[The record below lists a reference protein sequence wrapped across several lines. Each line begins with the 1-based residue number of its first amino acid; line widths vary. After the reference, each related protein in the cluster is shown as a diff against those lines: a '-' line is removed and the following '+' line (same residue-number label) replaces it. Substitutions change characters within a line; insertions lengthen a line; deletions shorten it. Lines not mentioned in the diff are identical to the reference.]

1 MNVRAWL
8 RKQPQPHSVKCDD
21 RVLAVPD
28 GTRKWAELEA
38 TVLAVG
44 GRKLEAIGKT
54 GETLR
59 VCELDDEETGEVVDS
74 LTSAA
79 AASAKE
85 QELVT
90 LARILADTADR
101 AAQRHAQAYEL
112 SFTHLV
118 QLVQILAA
126 RLGGLETSWQQAM
139 VAAAEARAEA
149 VQAQGGEEQAAF
161 GLLASMMPG
170 AKPAAA
176 AKPTN
181 GKAAE

>member
-59 VCELDDEETGEVVDS
+59 VCELDDEENGEVVDS

-85 QELVT
+85 QE
-90 LARILADTADR
+90 
-101 AAQRHAQAYEL
+101 YEL